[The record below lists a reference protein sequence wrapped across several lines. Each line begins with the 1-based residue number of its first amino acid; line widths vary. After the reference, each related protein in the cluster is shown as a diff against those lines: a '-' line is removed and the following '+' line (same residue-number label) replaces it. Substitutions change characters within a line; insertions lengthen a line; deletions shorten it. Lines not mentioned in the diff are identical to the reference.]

1 MEKTT
6 YSLIPIFFLIIQTI
20 FANHSID
27 DVYQYIHVLD
37 KNKSQLMLVFDI
49 DDTVLSNK
57 EFINFHGEFS
67 IPNINANHHR
77 ANLLQM
83 RETHELYRWA
93 VNNHI
98 KVAFLTYR
106 CESARLPTMKNLY
119 QQGYRYWDQLI
130 LFQEPCNYHE
140 ISAMRYKSNERKKLS
155 EQGYYIVASI
165 GDQVSDLQGGFA
177 DLQIK
182 LDDPGYQTK

>member
-6 YSLIPIFFLIIQTI
+6 NLLISIFFFTIQSI
-20 FANHSID
+20 SANHTIN

-67 IPNINANHHR
+67 IPSINANHHR
-77 ANLLQM
+77 ANLIQM
-83 RETHELYRWA
+83 KESHELYRWA
-93 VNNHI
+93 INNNI
-98 KVAFLTYR
+98 KVTFMTYR
-106 CESARLPTMKNLY
+106 CESARLSTMKNLY
-119 QQGYRYWDQLI
+119 EQGYRYWDQLI
-130 LFQEPCNYHE
+130 LFQEPCHYHE

-165 GDQVSDLQGGFA
+165 GDQISDLQGGFA